1 MLDALRSLYR
11 RLGARYPRAV
21 LLGGLPLAYATGVL
35 GVAGTALYID
45 MTMGEALRL
54 LLLAWAGIWTV
65 DVALEALL
73 IVRRLGPVDAWLA
86 GARGERETAAAW
98 EAAAGLPLA
107 LKGKSEDVRLFAP
120 RAPAG
125 M

>member
-35 GVAGTALYID
+35 AVAGTALYID
-45 MTMGEALRL
+45 MST
-54 LLLAWAGIWTV
+54 
-65 DVALEALL
+65 
-73 IVRRLGPVDAWLA
+73 
-86 GARGERETAAAW
+86 
-98 EAAAGLPLA
+98 
-107 LKGKSEDVRLFAP
+107 KGKSEDVRLFAP
-120 RAPAG
+120 RTSAG